1 MQDGAPSHLAA
12 SIKEEL
18 LERGI
23 YTIYWPPYLPDLNL
37 IETIWNWIKDYIKN
51 RFGDVQ
57 LSYNNLR
64 AAVKEEWE
72 AITIEQLN
80 SLIDSMRERC
90 EAVIDAQGGYIKF

>member
-1 MQDGAPSHLAA
+1 
-12 SIKEEL
+12 

-23 YTIYWPPYLPDLNL
+23 YTIYWPPYSPDLNP
-37 IETIWNWIKDYIKN
+37 IETIWNWIKDYIEN

-57 LSYNNLR
+57 LSYDNLR
-64 AAVKEEWE
+64 AAVKEGWE